1 MKFIRFI
8 FFCVFFSIGL
18 AAITIS
24 ILVEELH
31 NYYRNYTTVYQ
42 IKMSNEKIEK
52 IIPDIEKQLHVAKT
66 DPNRISRLRH
76 LIFGEKLKKDNT
88 VFPNTNDKRLTKIA
102 EILIKLQQTEKHNV
116 PKIPQWVERVSNYRI
131 RLALFFA
138 GTGLILLDFIFFGKS
153 LQSRTVP

>member
-52 IIPDIEKQLHVAKT
+52 IIPDIERQLQVAKN

-102 EILIKLQQTEKHNV
+102 ELLIKMQQTEKHNV
-116 PKIPQWVERVSNYRI
+116 PKIPQWVKRVSNYRI